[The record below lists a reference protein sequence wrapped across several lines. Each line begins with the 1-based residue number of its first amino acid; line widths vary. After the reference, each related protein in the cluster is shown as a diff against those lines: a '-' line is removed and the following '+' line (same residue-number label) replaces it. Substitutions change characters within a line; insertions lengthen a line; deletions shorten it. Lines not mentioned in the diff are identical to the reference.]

1 MVTVDRELDA
11 IGLRCPLPLLKAK
24 QLMASMNSGQVLCV
38 KATDQG
44 SVADFK
50 AYCKLSGH
58 RLIAS
63 TQEADV
69 YVHILQKA

>member
-1 MVTVDRELDA
+1 MVTIDRELNA

-24 QLMASMNSGQVLCV
+24 QLLASMESGQVLCV

-50 AYCKLSGH
+50 AYCELSGH
-58 RLIAS
+58 QLLSS

-69 YVHILQKA
+69 YIHILQKA